1 MRLNTLR
8 PADGERKTRKR
19 VGRGAASGWGKTC
32 GRGHKGQNSR
42 SGGFHKIGFE
52 GGQMPLQRRLP
63 KRGFNSAK
71 QRVTAQ
77 ITLSELAKIDADV
90 IDIAAVRE
98 AGFIPSTV
106 LRVRV
111 IRSGV
116 LDKPVSVLGLHV
128 TAGAREVI
136 EQSGGHIG

>member
-1 MRLNTLR
+1 MFEDLCVHPVRAIKTDGDVGGVGSVGMRIQGLVGR
-8 PADGERKTRKR
+8 PA
-19 VGRGAASGWGKTC
+19 V
-32 GRGHKGQNSR
+32 
-42 SGGFHKIGFE
+42 I
-52 GGQMPLQRRLP
+52 RLP
-63 KRGFNSAK
+63 GVVRTLK
-71 QRVTAQ
+71 QHLRAARVAHDEDNV
-77 ITLSELAKIDADV
+77 TLPIRLMLRFGLRRKLAKIDADV